1 MIASVAPLLHGTD
14 TMTAIDRIKSVL
26 GPKGWS
32 EDPAEIGPLASDWR
46 GRYQGETPLLVKPAS
61 TGEVS
66 NVVAICHETGIAI
79 TPQGGNTGLVGGGT
93 PQGEI
98 LMTTRRMN
106 AVRET
111 DIANDS
117 LTVEAGCVLETIQ
130 HVAADAGRLF
140 PLSLGSQGTATIG
153 GLISTNAGGVH
164 VLRYGM
170 MRDLVL
176 GLEAVLPDGRVWN
189 GLRGLRKDNTGYDL
203 KQMLIGAE
211 GTLGVITAATLK
223 LFPKPGEV
231 SVAFTAI
238 DSPDAAVSLL
248 GHMKT
253 ATGGALSALELVP
266 RNALELVLQHIPGT
280 RDPFADA
287 HPWYALLEIG
297 AARPGEG
304 REMMEAALGEAF
316 ESDLIRDAVIAESE
330 QQAKDFWN
338 LREPIAE
345 AEKAHGRAAK
355 HDVSIPVSKMPAF
368 MAEATEE
375 AERMLPDS
383 MVIAFG
389 HVGDGNVHFNVSRR
403 QPGAGLD
410 FAKST
415 EPVTAMIYDKVAKYG
430 GSISAEH
437 GIGIM
442 KRTELAEKRPLD
454 VELMKA
460 IKSAL
465 DPKGIMNPRM
475 IFGA

>member
-1 MIASVAPLLHGTD
+1 
-14 TMTAIDRIKSVL
+14 MTAIDRIKSVL

-61 TGEVS
+61 TEEVS
-66 NVVAICHETGIAI
+66 NVVAICHEAGIAI

-98 LMTTRRMN
+98 LLTTRRMN

-111 DIANDS
+111 DIGNDS
-117 LTVEAGCVLETIQ
+117 LTVEAGCVLEAIQ

-223 LFPKPGEV
+223 LFPKPGEI
-231 SVAFTAI
+231 SVAFTAV
-238 DSPDAAVSLL
+238 DSPEAAVSLL

-253 ATGGALSALELVP
+253 ATVGALSALELVP
-266 RNALELVLQHIPGT
+266 RNALELVVQHIPGT
-280 RDPFADA
+280 RDPFADT

-297 AARPGEG
+297 AARAGEG

-316 ESDLIRDAVIAESE
+316 EAGLIRDAVIAESE

-345 AEKAHGRAAK
+345 AESDLREKIIRLESVLDPMGLRLWWGATHPFSLWRDQ
-355 HDVSIPVSKMPAF
+355 HVTPTERYQNLVMLLQE
-368 MAEATEE
+368 MARRLVT
-375 AERMLPDS
+375 
-383 MVIAFG
+383 FG
-389 HVGDGNVHFNVSRR
+389 LHVHVGVDSGDKAVMICDRIMQHLPTLLALSCSSPYWGPPVAARIRR
-403 QPGAGLD
+403 
-410 FAKST
+410 
-415 EPVTAMIYDKVAKYG
+415 
-430 GSISAEH
+430 
-437 GIGIM
+437 
-442 KRTELAEKRPLD
+442 RR
-454 VELMKA
+454 
-460 IKSAL
+460 
-465 DPKGIMNPRM
+465 
-475 IFGA
+475 